1 MDKELIGEAIKSL
14 ELIDIHLYST
24 SIARFEEISSDNYPE
39 GMAQQN
45 KISIKAEFLERE
57 DDSDGSALIHAKVEF
72 GLRFVE
78 ENEESE
84 INTLAEIE
92 ACFIVKYQK
101 LQEVS
106 DEAINEF
113 MQFNVVHNAWPFWRE
128 HAFRSAAQAK
138 LPTPMISLFKPASE
152 SNAIQDA

>member
-1 MDKELIGEAIKSL
+1 MDKDLIGEAIKSL

-24 SIARFEEISSDNYPE
+24 SISRFEEINSDNYPE

-45 KISIKAEFLERE
+45 KISIKAEFLEKE
-57 DDSDGSALIHAKVEF
+57 EDSDGSALIHAKIEF

-92 ACFIVKYQK
+92 ACFIVKYHQS
-101 LQEVS
+101 QEIS
-106 DEAINEF
+106 EEAINEF
-113 MQFNVVHNAWPFWRE
+113 MEFNVVHNAWPFWRE

-152 SNAIQDA
+152 

>member
-24 SIARFEEISSDNYPE
+24 SISRFEEINSDDYPE
-39 GMAQQN
+39 EMGQQN
-45 KISIKAEFLERE
+45 KISVKAEFLENDS
-57 DDSDGSALIHAKVEF
+57 DDSDDSRLIHAKVEF
-72 GLRFVE
+72 GLRFIE

-84 INTLAEIE
+84 IKTLAEIE
-92 ACFIVKYQK
+92 ACFIVKYHQT
-101 LQEVS
+101 QEVS
-106 DEAINEF
+106 EEAINEF

-152 SNAIQDA
+152 

>member
-92 ACFIVKYQK
+92 ACFIVKYQQ
-101 LQEVS
+101 LQGVS

-152 SNAIQDA
+152 SNA

>member
-24 SIARFEEISSDNYPE
+24 SITRFEEISSDNYPE
-39 GMAQQN
+39 EMGQQN
-45 KISIKAEFLERE
+45 KISIKAEFLEKE
-57 DDSDGSALIHAKVEF
+57 DDSGGFRLIHAKVEF
-72 GLRFVE
+72 GLRFIE

-84 INTLAEIE
+84 IKTLAEIE
-92 ACFIVKYQK
+92 ACFIVKYHQQ
-101 LQEVS
+101 QEVAE
-106 DEAINEF
+106 EAIDEF

-128 HAFRSAAQAK
+128 YAFRSAAQAK

-152 SNAIQDA
+152 